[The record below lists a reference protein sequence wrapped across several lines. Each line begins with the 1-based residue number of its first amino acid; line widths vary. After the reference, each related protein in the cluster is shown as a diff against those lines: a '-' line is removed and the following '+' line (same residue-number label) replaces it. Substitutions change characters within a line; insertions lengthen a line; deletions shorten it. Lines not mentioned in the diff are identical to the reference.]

1 MPALLRKRMLQ
12 KYAAALL
19 LLAALGSSGCLAPQT
34 PAARATDAARELNL
48 AARFGRMDVA
58 IGHTASG
65 ARGQFLERRTAWGK
79 ELRVLDVELAGL
91 SMSDPRQ
98 ATVLVD
104 VAWTRMSEGSLRS
117 TRIAQTWRDDEGWQL
132 VREQRIAGDIGLF
145 GEQVVLHH
153 PEARDAHFPSKTIR

>member
-1 MPALLRKRMLQ
+1 MLRKP
-12 KYAAALL
+12 AALAL
-19 LLAALGSSGCLAPQT
+19 IGGALALSACLAPQT

-58 IGHTASG
+58 IGHTATG
-65 ARGQFLERRTAWGK
+65 ARAPFLERRAEWGK

-91 SMSDPRQ
+91 SMKDPRQ
-98 ATVLVD
+98 AVVLVD
-104 VAWTRMSEGSLRS
+104 VAWMRMSEGALRS

-132 VREQRIAGDIGLF
+132 VREQRLAGDIGLF
-145 GEQVVLHH
+145 GEQVVLQR